1 MHSTRGRDDLRRA
14 AGNQLPRIKEKKPGT
29 LFAAGESCNMVGSRA
44 ARLRFAFYG
53 CFAPQDRAVSIFSGG
68 IYVTSQGYN
77 DWSVVVFYENK
88 VS

>member
-1 MHSTRGRDDLRRA
+1 
-14 AGNQLPRIKEKKPGT
+14 
-29 LFAAGESCNMVGSRA
+29 MVGSRA